1 MLKQLFLL
9 VVSTVL
15 CAASWTQT
23 TSSSSPYSATGIG
36 EEGALPEAPYGALG
50 NISSIVFDSTLINTY
65 NPASYSYLSFGQ
77 PLFSIGIGSKFST
90 YSNDQGNYR
99 GKTTGIS
106 NITLAIPFGK
116 RFGVGLGLK
125 PFSRK
130 GYNLSQ
136 RAYAY
141 DDSTTFSYKGYGTT
155 DLLFVGVSY
164 SIIKSENTHLS
175 VGANLGYLFG
185 SVTEERSSVFDAN
198 SPAGGVDFSTYR
210 LKSLYYTFGASYR
223 QFLDFD
229 HRKQLF
235 LSAVYTPQ
243 IALNSYLDYSLYY
256 ATDVTSHTAFT
267 DTVSYIDNNNGKIIF
282 PSKQT
287 FGAGYA
293 FSPNILKNPEKMNY
307 QLGIFGEV
315 TLTQWKAYQEKFS
328 EHSSSAYSNTF
339 TSKLAVQFIPNMDAN
354 KKTKGL
360 AYFSKIR
367 YRLGGQYG
375 LLPNTINGRQLKTS
389 AVTAGFGFPF
399 LSQKTNS
406 SLNLSLQYGTSGTGN
421 AADIKERFFSFSFG
435 IIIAPSS
442 YERWFKKYKL
452 D

>member
-1 MLKQLFLL
+1 MLKQLFLS
-9 VVSTVL
+9 VVSTIL
-15 CAASWTQT
+15 CATSWTQT
-23 TSSSSPYSATGIG
+23 TSSSSPYSTTGIG
-36 EEGALPEAPYGALG
+36 EEGALPEAPYGGLG
-50 NISSIVFDSTLINTY
+50 NISSIVFDSTLINIY

-77 PLFSIGIGSKFST
+77 PLFSVGVASKLST
-90 YSNDQGNYR
+90 YSNDQGHYK

-116 RFGVGLGLK
+116 RFGIGLGLK
-125 PFSRK
+125 PFTRK

-155 DLLFVGVSY
+155 DLLFVGVAY
-164 SIIKSENTHLS
+164 SIIKSEKANLS
-175 VGANLGYLFG
+175 VGANIGYLFG
-185 SVTEERSSVFDAN
+185 SVTNERSSVFDAN
-198 SPAGGVDFSTYR
+198 SPAGGIDFSTYR
-210 LKSLYYTFGASYR
+210 LKSLYYSFGASYQ

-229 HRKQLF
+229 QRKQLF

-243 IALNSYLDYSLYY
+243 IAMNSYLDYALYY
-256 ATDVTSHTAFT
+256 ATDVSSQTSFT
-267 DTVSYIDNNNGKIIF
+267 DTVSYFDNNKGKIIF
-282 PSKQT
+282 PGKQT
-287 FGAGYA
+287 FGVGYA
-293 FSPNILKNPEKMNY
+293 FSPNISKNPEKTNY

-315 TLTQWKAYQEKFS
+315 TLMQWKAYEEQFS
-328 EHSSSAYSNTF
+328 EHSSNSFSNTF
-339 TSKLAVQFIPNMDAN
+339 VSKLAAQFIPNVDIN
-354 KKTKGL
+354 KKTKGV
-360 AYFSKIR
+360 AYFSKIK
-367 YRLGGQYG
+367 YRIGGQYG
-375 LLPNTINGRQLKTS
+375 LLPNTVNGRQLKTT

-406 SLNLSLQYGTSGTGN
+406 SLNLSVQYGTNGTGN
-421 AADIKERFFSFSFG
+421 TADLKERFFSVNFG